1 VLLILMR
8 HAEAGE
14 ADSRR
19 WPDDRRRPLTGAG
32 RREHAAVAEALRR
45 MGVRFDRL
53 LTSPLVRARETA
65 EITARVY
72 GGAPAPEP
80 TDLLAVGTA
89 PRAMLAGLAAME
101 ADALLCVGH
110 EPALSGLVSLLIAR
124 DGGAAVDM
132 EKSGVAV
139 IECSGP
145 VAPGRGLLLM
155 HLRPLE
161 LLRLLDH
168 DGGARCLVSPS

>member
-8 HAEAGE
+8 HADAGA
-14 ADSRR
+14 ADPRR
-19 WPDDRRRPLTGAG
+19 WPDDRDRPLTDAG

-65 EITARVY
+65 EITAGIY

-80 TDLLAVGTA
+80 TDLLAVEVA

-101 ADALLCVGH
+101 TETLLCVGH
-110 EPALSGLVSLLIAR
+110 EPALSGLIALLIAR
-124 DGGAAVDM
+124 DGGASVDM
-132 EKSGVAV
+132 EKSGVAL
-139 IECSGP
+139 IDCSGP
-145 VAPGRGLLLM
+145 AAPGRGLLRM
-155 HLRPLE
+155 HLRPRE
-161 LLRLLDH
+161 LLRLLD
-168 DGGARCLVSPS
+168 GEPRALGSRS